1 MQLTLKSP
9 KIKVDSHK
17 IVYLYDFNSF
27 LSSQLYVKYN
37 LKRYYCKGSIRN
49 SMSRRIKKAGYNI
62 VFLILIT
69 VNVGLSQHYLQRE
82 DAWVNATLSSMSLDQ
97 KVGQLFMV
105 RAFSRGYVGEEKK
118 ISEYITQ
125 YHIGGICF
133 FQGSPLE
140 QVNLINNYQ
149 KKAKIPLFM
158 GIDGEWGLG
167 MRFPNETLSFPKQLM
182 LGAIQDNRLIY
193 EMGIEVAKQCKRAGI
208 NINFAPS
215 VDINNN
221 PSNPVIYD
229 RSFGE
234 SAQNVTSKGYM
245 YMKAMEDEGIMACI
259 KHFPGHG
266 DTDVDSHEDLPVLN
280 HSRERLE
287 STEFFPFRRLTA
299 YGASALMVGHLSIPS
314 LDNRVNRPTTLSQ
327 NVIKNILRQE
337 MGYNGLIFT
346 DAMDMKGITKYYP
359 NGIAEAEAFLAG
371 NDVILLPEDL
381 PKAIFTI
388 KQYISEGKIT
398 EKRLDESVLRIL
410 RAKYKLGLSIT
421 PTNSSEGL
429 SKYLLRNQAVA
440 VKEKLTEAAI
450 TLISDK
456 DDVIPIKSTNDVK
469 LATLS
474 FNKSIKTPF
483 QDRVNDYIQA
493 KHYQVM
499 SQDLKNQ
506 YAQLLQTFTQFDRV
520 VVAIHTSGKQ
530 SAYNTELTPEMIG
543 FLNELNKKSNIIVV
557 LFGSPY
563 LLKRLGDLDNV
574 LLCYDNSRM
583 TQDIASQSLFGVNAI
598 TGKLPITVSDKWPLE
613 YGINRNSLGRLG
625 YAVPER
631 VQMNSD
637 TLMLIDSIMGEMVR
651 LNAAPGG
658 QVVIA
663 KDGKIVFCKSYGK
676 LSSDGYYVLQN
687 TIYDVASL
695 TKILATTIATMK
707 LVDDRKININSPLR
721 YYIPDLNG
729 TNKANIKVEDVMSH
743 QAGLQA
749 GITFYNK
756 TTSPR
761 KAKSYNGI
769 YYSTLLKENFT
780 IPVADN
786 MFMRTDYRDS
796 LWQSIYASKLSGN
809 NNYKYSDLGYY
820 LMQKIVENESGKK
833 LDEYTATNFYKPLGL
848 RYTTFNP
855 LGQHL
860 ASGIAPTEID
870 NYFRFQTLQG
880 HVHDSGA
887 AMMGGV
893 SGHAGLFSNAHDVAV
908 IMQMLLNKGSYGG
921 IEFIKPK
928 TVELFTSRNGK
939 STRRGLGFDMKDTN
953 SSKVK
958 NMSSLASNSTF
969 GHTGFTG
976 TAAFADPEYSLVY
989 VFLANRTYPSANNQ
1003 TFSNRNYRP
1012 NVQSIIYRA
1021 IAGYKPDL
1029 FL

>member
-1 MQLTLKSP
+1 M
-9 KIKVDSHK
+9 
-17 IVYLYDFNSF
+17 
-27 LSSQLYVKYN
+27 
-37 LKRYYCKGSIRN
+37 
-49 SMSRRIKKAGYNI
+49 RRRVMKAGCKVI
-62 VFLILIT
+62 LLILIIHS
-69 VNVGLSQHYLQRE
+69 VGLSQNYLQRE
-82 DAWVNATLSSMSLDQ
+82 DTWVNATLGDMTLDQ

-105 RAFSRGYVGEEKK
+105 RAFSKGYVGEEKK

-133 FQGSPLE
+133 FQGSPFE
-140 QVNLINNYQ
+140 QINLINNYQ
-149 KKAKIPLFM
+149 QKAKIPLFM

-167 MRFPNETLSFPKQLM
+167 MRFPSETISFPKQIM
-182 LGAIQDNRLIY
+182 LGAIQDNKLIY
-193 EMGIEVAKQCKRAGI
+193 EMGIEVAKQCKKAGI

-215 VDINNN
+215 VDINTN
-221 PSNPVIYD
+221 PANPVIYD

-234 SAQNVTSKGYM
+234 SAQNVTAKGYM
-245 YMKAMEDEGIMACI
+245 YMKAMEDEGILACI

-266 DTDVDSHEDLPVLN
+266 DTDVDSHYDLPILS
-280 HSRERLE
+280 HSRKRLDT
-287 STEFFPFRRLTA
+287 TEFFPFRRLIA
-299 YGASALMVGHLSIPS
+299 YGASAMMVGHLNIPA
-314 LDNRVNRPTTLSQ
+314 LDDRVNRPTTLSQ

-381 PKAIFTI
+381 VKAITSI
-388 KQYISEGKIT
+388 KQYIAEGKIT
-398 EKRLDESVLRIL
+398 EKRLNESVLRIL
-410 RAKYKLGLSIT
+410 RAKYKLGLSTT
-421 PTNSSEGL
+421 PTHNSEGL

-456 DDVIPIKSTNDVK
+456 DDIIPIKSINDVK

-474 FNKSIKTPF
+474 FNKSIRTPF
-483 QDRVNDYIQA
+483 QGRVNDYIQA
-493 KHYQVM
+493 KHYHLM
-499 SQDLKNQ
+499 SHELKGQ
-506 YAQLLQTFTQFDRV
+506 YVQLLQTLSQFDRV
-520 VVAIHTSGKQ
+520 IVSIHTSGKQ
-530 SAYNTELTPEMIG
+530 SAYSKELSQEMVG
-543 FLNELNKKSNIIVV
+543 FLKELNKKSNIIVV

-574 LLCYDNSRM
+574 LLCYDNNRM
-583 TQDIASQSLFGVNAI
+583 TQDIAAQSLFGVNAI
-598 TGKLPITVSDKWPLE
+598 NGKLPITVSEKWPLE
-613 YGINRNSLGRLG
+613 HGLDRSSLGRLG

-631 VQMNSD
+631 VKMNSD
-637 TLMLIDSIMGEMVR
+637 TLMLIDSIMAEMVR

-663 KDGKIVFCKSYGK
+663 KDGKIVFTKSYGK
-676 LSSDGYYVLQN
+676 LTTDGYYVLQN

-707 LVDDRKININSPLR
+707 LVDDRKINVGHPLR
-721 YYIPDLNG
+721 YYISDLNG
-729 TNKANIKVEDVMSH
+729 TDKANIKVEDVLSH
-743 QAGLQA
+743 RAGLQA
-749 GITFYNK
+749 GLLFYNK
-756 TTSPR
+756 TTLTG
-761 KAKSYNGI
+761 KTKSYNSL
-769 YYSTLLKENFT
+769 YYSTLLKENYT
-780 IPVADN
+780 IPIAKN

-796 LWQSIYASKLSGN
+796 LWQAIYTSKLSGN

-820 LMQKIVENESGKK
+820 IMQKVVENESSKK
-833 LDEYTATNFYKPLGL
+833 LDEYTSTNFYKPLGL

-880 HVHDSGA
+880 HVHDAGG

-893 SGHAGLFSNAHDVAV
+893 AGHAGLFSNANDVAV

-921 IEFIKPK
+921 ISFIKPE

-939 STRRGLGFDMKDTN
+939 STRRGLGFDMKDIN
-953 SSKVK
+953 ASKVR
-958 NMSSLASNSTF
+958 NMSPLASNATF

-976 TAAFADPEYSLVY
+976 TAAFADPEHNLVY
-989 VFLANRTYPSANNQ
+989 VFCANRTYPSANNQ
-1003 TFSNRNYRP
+1003 TFNNRNYRP
-1012 NVQSIIYRA
+1012 NVQSIVYRA
-1021 IAGYKPDL
+1021 ISGYKLGL
-1029 FL
+1029 FQ